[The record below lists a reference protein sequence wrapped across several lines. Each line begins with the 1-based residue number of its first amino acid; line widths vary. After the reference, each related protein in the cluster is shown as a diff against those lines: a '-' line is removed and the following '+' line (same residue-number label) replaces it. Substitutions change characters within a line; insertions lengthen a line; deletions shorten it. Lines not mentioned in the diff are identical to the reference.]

1 MSRAPEAPL
10 PAERFAEILAS
21 RSPAFGLSLGGGAA
35 LRQGAYLA
43 ELDRWRQT
51 TNLTGRL
58 SPEELAEHALEALV
72 ASSLIADGQRVAD
85 IGSGAGFPGLPL
97 AIDRPAVE
105 VTLVEPRARR
115 AAFLRHVVRALA
127 LPNVTVAEA
136 RIENVGG
143 QTFDLATTRAVGGF
157 AAWMGGAGFL
167 EPGGRLLA
175 WTTDPAAV
183 ERELGSLFQLERDLL
198 VPGSRS
204 RKIAVFRKRS
214 DVPRGTLGSSPER

>member
-10 PAERFAEILAS
+10 PAERFAEILAGKA
-21 RSPAFGLSLGGGAA
+21 PAFGLSLGGNAA

-43 ELDRWRQT
+43 ELDRWRLT

-72 ASSLIADGQRVAD
+72 ASSLIADRQRVAD
-85 IGSGAGFPGLPL
+85 IGSGAGLPGLPL

-157 AAWMGGAGFL
+157 TDWIGDAGFL
-167 EPGGRLLA
+167 VPGGRLLA

-183 ERELGSLFQLERDLL
+183 ARELGSLFRLERDLP

-204 RKIAVFRKRS
+204 RRVAVFEKR
-214 DVPRGTLGSSPER
+214 T